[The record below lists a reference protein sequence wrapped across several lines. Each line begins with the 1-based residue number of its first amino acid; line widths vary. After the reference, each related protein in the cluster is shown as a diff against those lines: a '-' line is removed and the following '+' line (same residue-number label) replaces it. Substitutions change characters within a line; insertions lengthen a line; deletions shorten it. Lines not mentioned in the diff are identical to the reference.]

1 MVGLHGEGH
10 AVALEPGVGI
20 VLGEAFHEALHE
32 TMTTG
37 IDGAEV
43 ADILEGVGAV
53 AASAA
58 GDLDLAQEML
68 AALVDGDVHLRAHL
82 LEVDGEEEAGGTS
95 ADDGCS
101 HGDRDGGYWRVRS
114 LRMPWR

>member
-43 ADILEGVGAV
+43 
-53 AASAA
+53 A